1 MNVTVR
7 LPAPLR
13 PYADGRDA
21 VVVGGR
27 TVGEALG
34 ALVERYPVL
43 RRHLYADDGRLRA
56 YVNVYLNEE
65 DVRHLEGEA
74 TVVAEGDV
82 LTIVPSIAG
91 G

>member
-13 PYADGRDA
+13 AYAEGRDA
-21 VVVGGR
+21 VEVAGR

-34 ALVERYPVL
+34 ALAERHPVL
-43 RRHLYADDGRLRA
+43 RRHLYAEDGRLRA
-56 YVNVYLNEE
+56 YINVYLNED
-65 DVRHLEGEA
+65 DVRYLNGEA